1 MSNLTYTTF
10 GKLFHRVTPPWSS
23 PAHSDQPAKIQ
34 NKHNKYKSTQ
44 IHINTA
50 HKQCQTYQHHPSG
63 QCARPLSI
71 HRMMLQTTLG
81 SAARGVSPLIKSL
94 PSKMSCFF
102 CFFGFVFCFTSSNF
116 YFVEKVGVQSGTPAP
131 AREVP
136 GPFHFLVEICG
147 NDHRDQNQSTVFP
160 ANIKQKSMHFGVFKA
175 FAILSPSKQ
184 STSSIVKNHQKSPN
198 RDQ

>member
-1 MSNLTYTTF
+1 MSGFFNY
-10 GKLFHRVTPPWSS
+10 
-23 PAHSDQPAKIQ
+23 
-34 NKHNKYKSTQ
+34 
-44 IHINTA
+44 
-50 HKQCQTYQHHPSG
+50 
-63 QCARPLSI
+63 
-71 HRMMLQTTLG
+71 
-81 SAARGVSPLIKSL
+81 
-94 PSKMSCFF
+94 FF
-102 CFFGFVFCFTSSNF
+102 CFTCSKF

-198 RDQ
+198 RNQCTLQFQGICHDVLWNESNFGNFWRKHAKTIRRYPKSIAAPVPVMRNLITRRRSSKVWLQIHWPKSHWNLWSWAPGLFSRASR